1 MRWIEKW
8 TEGDFL
14 CLVIK
19 QNWRFQW
26 RFLSNATKSKR
37 FVIQLSQIIEFV
49 CSDRS
54 VGYIIGKVVFEKPE
68 FAITA
73 NIHDMLFSVEMWCL
87 LIFLEREISL
97 ERFWF
102 FTELKNVYWEMRWV
116 EIWQNDP
123 KWCIGCIIFN
133 NNWRNPKGE
142 RAKSLGEP
150 KIFFFTI
157 LRLLSNP
164 LWLRAS
170 WRLQMDRKQRIG
182 TFFVNKTWRFWKVKL
197 MIHTKIQ
204 ILFQSNFQRQDFL
217 KSENNYVLNIAV

>member
-1 MRWIEKW
+1 M
-8 TEGDFL
+8 
-14 CLVIK
+14 IK
-19 QNWRFQW
+19 RNWRFQW

-97 ERFWF
+97 ERFCF

-123 KWCIGCIIFN
+123 KWCIGCVIFN

-164 LWLRAS
+164 LWLRQS
-170 WRLQMDRKQRIG
+170 GHRGDSRWIG
-182 TFFVNKTWRFWKVKL
+182 NNESEHLLW
-197 MIHTKIQ
+197 TKHDG
-204 ILFQSNFQRQDFL
+204 FER
-217 KSENNYVLNIAV
+217 